1 MPQDVTD
8 ESGDEYAREPDEE
21 GGEGRKAETDIIGVC
36 IRNFLKDFESLKIKF
51 QKYFGDRNALSE
63 RHGNG
68 WAILPNGD
76 QYDGQYRH
84 GQRHGEGLYVFKN
97 GARYLGHYRCS
108 KYIFRKAR
116 RKKR

>member
-51 QKYFGDRNALSE
+51 
-63 RHGNG
+63 
-68 WAILPNGD
+68 
-76 QYDGQYRH
+76 
-84 GQRHGEGLYVFKN
+84 
-97 GARYLGHYRCS
+97 
-108 KYIFRKAR
+108 
-116 RKKR
+116 